1 MYKIIVLMGEAG
13 TGKDTVMQAILKQ
26 NPSLHEIISCTSR
39 PIRDN
44 ETPGV
49 NYYYYTP
56 GEFQK
61 KIENGEML
69 EHTIFNNW
77 YYGTGYDSLNKD
89 KINIGV
95 FNPAGVRALRDRE
108 DCDISVYY
116 VRAADKTRLMRQLNR
131 EENPNVQEIIRRFST
146 DSKDFADL
154 SDIPYTSFCNETIT
168 DLQNIVDHILRE
180 VKTSGEQGQN

>member
-89 KINIGV
+89 KIN
-95 FNPAGVRALRDRE
+95 
-108 DCDISVYY
+108 
-116 VRAADKTRLMRQLNR
+116 
-131 EENPNVQEIIRRFST
+131 
-146 DSKDFADL
+146 
-154 SDIPYTSFCNETIT
+154 
-168 DLQNIVDHILRE
+168 
-180 VKTSGEQGQN
+180 